1 MHGMASSVLCRVTRT
16 ATAAELASKCR
27 QAPRGG
33 PVYWI
38 GYFLDNGMHQIAIG
52 CAGWSIPRHYRELF
66 ETGESMLARYAS
78 RFSVTEINSSFYRS
92 HQRTTYE
99 RWAAAVPGRFRFSA
113 KIPKLISHEMALRGC
128 GPALDG
134 FLDEVSGL
142 GGKLQGLLLQLPPSH
157 RFDMRVASTFF
168 RVLRRRTTLPV
179 ACEPRH
185 PSWSAAQ
192 ATMLFQ
198 DVEVSL
204 VTADPAILRA
214 PDLAASNRPWPY
226 WRLHGT
232 PRMYYSDYSE
242 AALNDVARNVGA
254 LRSSLIAPWVV
265 FDNTAN
271 GFAVGNAARLQ
282 EMTRPKQRSA
292 RAGSK
297 NA

>member
-1 MHGMASSVLCRVTRT
+1 
-16 ATAAELASKCR
+16 
-27 QAPRGG
+27 
-33 PVYWI
+33 
-38 GYFLDNGMHQIAIG
+38 MHQIAIG

-78 RFSVTEINSSFYRS
+78 RFSATEINSSFYRS

-99 RWAAAVPGRFRFSA
+99 RWAAAVPARFRFSA
-113 KIPKLISHEMALRGC
+113 KLPKLISHELALHGC
-128 GPALDG
+128 GPALDR
-134 FLDEVSGL
+134 FLQEVSGL

-185 PSWSAAQ
+185 PSWSVAQ
-192 ATMLFQ
+192 ATMLLQ
-198 DVEVSL
+198 EVGVSL
-204 VTADPAILRA
+204 VTADPAIIPA
-214 PDLAASNRPWPY
+214 ADLVNSKEPWPY
-226 WRLHGT
+226 WRLHGA

-242 AALNDVARNVGA
+242 ATLNDVARSVGVF
-254 LRSSLIAPWVV
+254 RSSPIAPWVI
-265 FDNTAN
+265 FDNTAH

-282 EMTRPKQRSA
+282 EITRSKRRSA
-292 RAGSK
+292 RTESK